1 MTLWHF
7 TNIFIIIIVIII
19 SSSISCAT
27 RAKSML
33 ISMVKKCGTINGSLG
48 MIKTLFVEPLLFSTV
63 YVHDITSTLWLSH
76 SVWCIA
82 VAMHHTEYH
91 ISQGGSKL
99 RNPQCCA
106 TGDPY
111 TAT

>member
-63 YVHDITSTLWLSH
+63 YVHDITSTLWLYHLSRQCTTRNTTYH
-76 SVWCIA
+76 KVAASCVIRNA
-82 VAMHHTEYH
+82 VLLVTL
-91 ISQGGSKL
+91 ILQ
-99 RNPQCCA
+99 R
-106 TGDPY
+106 
-111 TAT
+111 